1 MRPTTLLILIV
12 FLGLHPATALGAP
25 GSQALPEVELD
36 QAVHFHSSHGDDVL
50 VPPGTYQV
58 TAAKDGLRLIPHS
71 SSQGHTDPMLVQA
84 NSSVHELEL
93 GTPELLSIVGEDGNI
108 HHLVYLIPGGETREA
123 VGSYSDVRTRG
134 GKSLWSTKIN
144 RPQVYRQYT
153 SIPALQARVGSN
165 VISLAQ
171 LSAQMTRLQKKMF
184 ELQEAIIDEN
194 IDNAKAN
201 YEEAKEQF
209 KSALRII
216 QELQERQTQV
226 VKKLTQ

>member
-1 MRPTTLLILIV
+1 MRPTTLLIFLI

-25 GSQALPEVELD
+25 DSQTLPEVELD
-36 QAVHFHSSHGDDVL
+36 QAVHFQSSHGDDVL

-58 TAAKDGLRLIPHS
+58 TAAKDALRLTPHS
-71 SSQGHTDPMLVQA
+71 SPEGNTDPVLVQA
-84 NSSVHELEL
+84 STSTHELKL
-93 GTPELLSIVGEDGNI
+93 GTPELLSIVGEDGNT
-108 HHLVYLIPGGETREA
+108 HHLVYLMPGGQAREA
-123 VGSYSDVRTRG
+123 VGSYSEVRTRAV
-134 GKSLWSTKIN
+134 KRIWSQRIN

-171 LSAQMTRLQKKMF
+171 LSAQMTRLQAKML
-184 ELQEAIIDEN
+184 EIQEAIFDEN
-194 IDNAKAN
+194 IDNAKDN

-209 KSALRII
+209 KRALRII

-226 VKKLTQ
+226 VNKITK

>member
-1 MRPTTLLILIV
+1 MRSITRLILIV

-25 GSQALPEVELD
+25 DSQALPEVELD

-58 TAAKDGLRLIPHS
+58 TATKEGLRLRPHS
-71 SSQGHTDPMLVQA
+71 SSEGHTDSMLVQA
-84 NSSVHELEL
+84 SSSVHELEL

-108 HHLVYLIPGGETREA
+108 HHLVYLIPGGEAREA
-123 VGSYSDVRTRG
+123 VGSYSEVRTRG
-134 GKSLWSTKIN
+134 SKSLWSKKIN

-226 VKKLTQ
+226 IKKLTQ